1 MIRRLLIIFI
11 PLLGLLGL
19 FWGGCKAYKV
29 LPDSYV
35 LKGHD
40 YYVNIPRG
48 IGVYLGPEF
57 LEESALKDVH
67 APLAGKKLNSKQ
79 TKILREIGYDRKSY
93 SVLFKSE
100 PHSPINFFAVA
111 NSEPQN
117 KDGKKVQML
126 NTSNLPQN
134 TSESGNWHYSIHR
147 KRNTV
152 YYHAVLPIS
161 ERLFGEKYV
170 GLVFP
175 LPADQADFSE
185 AENFIKNN
193 LSELKSD
200 KIKHVLSKTVVGKCT
215 VDPEKE
221 YYHGYIIPEE
231 IINHKD
237 YMLLAAY
244 SPTKDGKNELIY
256 YRVLDPGL
264 SMGAFRI
271 CPGEYIL
278 EYLTLDGE
286 VRWSTS
292 FSPTPQEN

>member
-1 MIRRLLIIFI
+1 MSRSLLIIFI
-11 PLLGLLGL
+11 PLLSLLI
-19 FWGGCKAYKV
+19 GGCKSYKV
-29 LPDSYV
+29 LPDSYI
-35 LKGHD
+35 LQGHD
-40 YYVNIPRG
+40 YFVNIPRG

-57 LEESALKDVH
+57 LEEAALRDFR
-67 APLAGKKLNSKQ
+67 APLAGKKLNAKQ
-79 TKILREIGYDRKSY
+79 TKILSEIGYDRKSY

-100 PHSPINFFAVA
+100 PHSPISFFAIA
-111 NSEPQN
+111 NSEPQS

-126 NTSNLPQN
+126 NTSNLSQN
-134 TSESGNWHYSIHR
+134 TSEAGNWHYSIHR

-152 YYHAVLPIS
+152 FYHAVLPIS

-175 LPADQADFSE
+175 LPANEADFTE

-193 LSELKSD
+193 LSELNAD
-200 KIKHVLSKTVVGKCT
+200 KIQHVLSKTVVGKCA
-215 VDPEKE
+215 VDPENE
-221 YYHGYIIPEE
+221 YYHGYIIPDE
-231 IINHKD
+231 IINHKE

-244 SPTKDGKNELIY
+244 SPVTDGKNELIY

-278 EYLTLDGE
+278 HYLTLDGE
-286 VRWSTS
+286 VRWSST
-292 FSPTPQEN
+292 FSPIPQDH